1 MSSTGCT
8 AEHGCPAVVVAK
20 GYCRKHY
27 TRWKR
32 YGDPLATKFDRAS
45 GADDERWMQKLRIES
60 PGCWIWTGEPDEH
73 GYGQYMVTGEDGKR
87 KSKRAHRYIYEQLV
101 GPLDPKDDLDHLCRV
116 HLCCNPDHLE
126 PVSHKTNV
134 LRGYSIQAQN
144 ARKERCPQGHPL
156 NGVRATGRYCR
167 TCDNDLSATA
177 YRRRK
182 TACSNGHPY
191 TPETTAVGPTGRR
204 SCLTCAA
211 EQDVL
216 VIEDARR
223 LGIVPPPGLTPEVE
237 RMFML
242 GAIAGMGESRRRRPA
257 GDDEAAVEEIE
268 RRRRYQ
274 REYMRDRRARERAE
288 KIAAV
293 AQGATQAV

>member
-1 MSSTGCT
+1 MSTKECT
-8 AEHGCPAVVVAK
+8 AEPGCDGKVVGN

-27 TRWKR
+27 MRWRKH
-32 YGDPLATKFDRAS
+32 GDPLAIKFQRAS
-45 GADDERWMQKLRIES
+45 GPDSERWMQKVRVES
-60 PGCWIWTGEPDEH
+60 PGCWIWTGGLDDG
-73 GYGQYMVTGEDGKR
+73 GYGQYMVIEGGKR
-87 KSKRAHRYIYEQLV
+87 KSKRAHRYVYELLV
-101 GPLDPKDDLDHLCRV
+101 GPLDPKDDLDHWCRV
-116 HLCCNPDHLE
+116 HACCNPDHLE
-126 PVSHKTNV
+126 PVPHRTNV
-134 LRGYSIQAQN
+134 LRGYSPTAQN
-144 ARKERCPQGHPL
+144 ARKERCPEGHPL

-167 TCDNDLSATA
+167 TCDNDLSSTA

-204 SCLTCAA
+204 SCLTCMA

-216 VIEDARR
+216 VVEDARR

-242 GAIAGMGESRRRRPA
+242 GAVAGMGESRRRRRA
-257 GDDEAAVEEIE
+257 GDDEAAAEEIE
-268 RRRRYQ
+268 RRRRYM

-293 AQGATQAV
+293 AQAAT